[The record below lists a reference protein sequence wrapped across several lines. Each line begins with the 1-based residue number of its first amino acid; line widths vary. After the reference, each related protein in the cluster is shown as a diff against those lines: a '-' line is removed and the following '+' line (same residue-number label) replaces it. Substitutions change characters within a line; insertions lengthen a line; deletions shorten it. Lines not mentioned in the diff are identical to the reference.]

1 MQVKE
6 ELFSELNQNQRK
18 AVFASVNSCTKIA
31 AGAGSGKTKVI
42 ASRFLKLVLEM
53 ESAGIKNPAEK
64 ILVITFTEK
73 AAKEMRER
81 ILKTLDENQINTFG
95 QKLWISTF
103 HSFTSR
109 VLKAHSV
116 EISLNP
122 EFELVEEVSAEEIY
136 NEIVKK
142 IKNNEL
148 NKEQISKITK
158 KLNIEENIL
167 EQESL
172 KPLLL
177 IHKIEELFSEIFKT
191 IKQIKAKGLSP
202 KEFLDVTINSINS
215 FSADVSKLYQRQYS
229 REDYALHFSNVLNKY
244 SAENVDFAAASEE
257 IIKSKTIILKNGK
270 SKAEQWILNP
280 EFYENLHSC
289 EQLEI
294 LYTKI
299 TALIYGIYQE
309 ELQSRSLLDFDDLI
323 NKTLEIFKAKP
334 KVLEKYK
341 KQFEH
346 IIIDEFQDTNGA
358 QLELTKFLC
367 ADESANITFV
377 GDKKQSIY
385 AFRYAQSENLD
396 ILSSILEKKYNT
408 TYPKYE
414 LNINYRSSDKVL
426 EAVNTLVENHLKL
439 DEKLLVG
446 KNDFQE
452 TKVIKYVFKDTGNA
466 SKIQAL
472 EAEYIADKI
481 LQLKEKTGFNYNDF
495 AILVDSHKEAD
506 FVEKYLSKKNIAALK
521 AVNKNF
527 FVSPNI
533 KNYVFALTLAD
544 NKYNEYALIK
554 VLLANMSQEEV
565 YNLQK
570 LINNEFSDEE
580 KYKLNF
586 AQKFFNE
593 KTKEIVSSFSEH
605 TKKVYGLFTKNLKF
619 KNTYGVFLEI
629 LKELKLINH
638 NVDWKN
644 TKAQIETKVFEK
656 IILNWQV
663 QKHYTPPAL
672 FLNYLKDISESTSFE
687 LPKVILND
695 INAVNVMTVHASKGL
710 EFECV
715 FVTKNVAGGKN
726 NNKNKYIFDISY
738 EGKKPFGMIFKDD
751 KNPKARVYKE
761 IWRNPREYAEKLR
774 LFYVAISRAKS
785 FLYLTSFEKY
795 ASVTPPVF
803 HDIIDEAENEE

>member
-1 MQVKE
+1 MQLKE
-6 ELFSELNQNQRK
+6 ELFSELNPNQQK
-18 AVFASVNSCTKIA
+18 AVFADINSCTKIA

-53 ESAGIKNPAEK
+53 GNMGIKNPAEK

-81 ILKTLDENQINTFG
+81 ILKTLDQNNINTFG

-109 VLKAHSV
+109 ILKTHSV
-116 EISLNP
+116 EINLNP
-122 EFELVEEVSAEEIY
+122 DFELVEEVSAEEIY

-167 EQESL
+167 EQKSL

-177 IHKIEELFSEIFKT
+177 IHKIEELFFEIFKT

-202 KEFLDVTINSINS
+202 KEFLEVTISSINS
-215 FSADVSKLYQRQYS
+215 FSADISKLYQRQYS
-229 REDYALHFSNVLNKY
+229 REDYALHFSNVLGEY
-244 SAENVDFAAASEE
+244 STENVDFMVASDK
-257 IIKSKTIILKNGK
+257 IIGSKTIILKNGK
-270 SKAEQWILNP
+270 TKAEQWILNP

-289 EQLEI
+289 EQMEI
-294 LYTKI
+294 LFTKL
-299 TALIYGIYQE
+299 TALIYEIYQE

-323 NKTLEIFKAKP
+323 NKTLEIFKEKP

-385 AFRYAQSENLD
+385 AFRFAQSENLD
-396 ILSSILEKKYNT
+396 VLFSILEKKYNT

-414 LNINYRSSDKVL
+414 LNTNYRSSDKVL

-446 KNDFQE
+446 NKNFKE
-452 TKVIKYVFKDTGNA
+452 TKVVKHIFKDAGNA
-466 SKIQAL
+466 SKIQIL

-481 LQLKEKTGFNYNDF
+481 MQLKEKTGFNYNDF

-506 FVEKYLSKKNIAALK
+506 FIEKYLSKNNIAAIK
-521 AVNKNF
+521 AANKSF
-527 FVSPNI
+527 FISPNI
-533 KNYVFALTLAD
+533 KNYNFALTLAD

-554 VLLANMSQEEV
+554 VLLASMSQEEV
-565 YNLQK
+565 YILQK
-570 LINNEFSDEE
+570 LINNEFSEEE

-593 KTKEIVSSFSEH
+593 KTKNIVLSFSEH
-605 TKKVYGLFTKNLKF
+605 TKKVYELYTKNLKF
-619 KNTYGVFLEI
+619 KNTHDVFLEI

-638 NVDWKN
+638 SEEWKN

-656 IILNWQV
+656 IILNWQT
-663 QKHYTPPAL
+663 QKHYMPPAL
-672 FLNYLKDISESTSFE
+672 FLNYLKDISENVNFE
-687 LPKVILND
+687 LPKVIIND
-695 INAVNVMTVHASKGL
+695 INAVNIMTVHASKGL

-715 FVTKNVAGGKN
+715 FVTKNVADRKN
-726 NNKNKYIFDISY
+726 IIKDKYIFDISY
-738 EGKKPFGMIFKDD
+738 EGKKPFGVIFKDD
-751 KNPKARVYKE
+751 KNPKAGVYKE
-761 IWRNPREYAEKLR
+761 IWQSPRDYAEKLR

-795 ASVTPPVF
+795 SNVYPPKF
-803 HDIIDEAENEE
+803 HDIIDESEE